1 MTKGLGHGYDRGHQI
16 PSADRLVTEE
26 SNNQTF
32 YYTNMTP
39 QLSGLNQKTWQKLET
54 ALRSKYMPTTDTL
67 YVVTGAMPTTA
78 ENTTITYMKDNKG
91 VDIAIPKYYFKAIC
105 ALNRTTGEAKTLAFK
120 IDHKATND
128 NYMNYVISVAELERL
143 TGFTFFPSIDPKY
156 KKSTSW

>member
-1 MTKGLGHGYDRGHQI
+1 M
-16 PSADRLVTEE
+16 
-26 SNNQTF
+26 
-32 YYTNMTP
+32 
-39 QLSGLNQKTWQKLET
+39 
-54 ALRSKYMPTTDTL
+54 
-67 YVVTGAMPTTA
+67 
-78 ENTTITYMKDNKG
+78 
-91 VDIAIPKYYFKAIC
+91 AISKYYFKANC